1 MWRIMLFQSE
11 NIVLFNKLEN
21 IVLVFLVIL
30 LIIDFFSAYL
40 LKSQGSFIRHM
51 LDAKIQTALA
61 HNNLI
66 KTPEKSLISIS
77 ALSEISLGMSQ

>member
-21 IVLVFLVIL
+21 LVFLVIL

>member
-1 MWRIMLFQSE
+1 M
-11 NIVLFNKLEN
+11 LEN
-21 IVLVFLVIL
+21 IVLVFFVIL
-30 LIIDFFSAYL
+30 LIVDFFSAYL
-40 LKSQGSFIRHM
+40 LKARDHLSVYYCWM
-51 LDAKIQTALA
+51 LRFKQL

>member
-1 MWRIMLFQSE
+1 MLFQSK

-21 IVLVFLVIL
+21 IVLVFLIIL

-51 LDAKIQTALA
+51 LDAKIQTA
-61 HNNLI
+61 
-66 KTPEKSLISIS
+66 P
-77 ALSEISLGMSQ
+77 

>member
-1 MWRIMLFQSE
+1 MLFQSK

-21 IVLVFLVIL
+21 IVLVFLIIL
-30 LIIDFFSAYL
+30 LIIDVFSAYL

-51 LDAKIQTALA
+51 LDAKIQTWYYA